1 MAKRRFKSLS
11 QAGCLEWIKAELEY
25 EELLQTIWSV
35 TNNFIGYSMI
45 VAFIWFGVSHGYWN
59 TIQMRVFCI
68 AAVVYFLSKYLYYPF
83 VKDIMWTELKEGGGQ
98 ETFVSFLGC
107 FEVLYGRFNGDGC
120 YSFFSLFYIPLV
132 PLGRYQLYAN
142 RRMIQLGDA
151 KYYYHTFKF
160 CWREILY
167 VYLKNW
173 SFAAMVFSAIS
184 GILSGGW
191 LIPYFAG

>member
-11 QAGCLEWIKAELEY
+11 QTGCLEWIKAEREY

-68 AAVVYFLSKYLYYPF
+68 AAVVYFLSKYLYYPL
-83 VKDIMWTELKEGGGQ
+83 VKDIMWTELKKGGGQ

-120 YSFFSLFYIPLV
+120 YCFFSLFYIPLV